1 MEEVDSRFLHLLQPI
16 RDLTKNW
23 EVDVA
28 AQLGEYLEE
37 LEHICISFD
46 NGKTTMNFME
56 AALLI
61 QGSACIYSKK
71 VEYLYMLV
79 CQTLD
84 CISNKKREKLPTS
97 LGPDGRDAD
106 ATFTDR
112 EEEFLSLDDIPE
124 TSQASVDMRRDQQP
138 AAVNIVPL
146 TPMSLVP
153 PEEGEKKE
161 NPLLSRRGEVLA
173 SRRDFRMN
181 TSTPHASGA
190 FLLELAGLSPTHP
203 QQEQHLGTA
212 TGTWGP
218 LGCHCHCHC
227 QELTCPCPPAAAP
240 ESAGCDTAPVQAL
253 SFSEETGEGGTC
265 HGVSCV
271 PPGCSGGRWQC
282 RECLDLSSEGFSI
295 PTIPCSCLSAAPRSW
310 QERLLGGFLDRQG
323 GNGVSWKLL
332 QPLPVPTPPGAA
344 GPDDDDVP
352 GVLRDDMEV
361 TPVPSEHIQAQRS
374 TPRTRGY
381 ILRERPPSQDPKPH
395 SKEEPNLW
403 QSLDPFGDSEEK
415 PFRKGRPFLVP
426 HGLEDTAG
434 GKRKRTGP
442 RKLQDFI
449 RWFSAVDTTTME
461 GRKSRRKGPTFADLE
476 VLYWRQFKERMA
488 AHRKLQSRGEPL
500 WEPEQERGANG
511 EEGADDDFVEHEDV
525 EHEDAEPEVLEELG
539 EGSLEPPEPGYEELV
554 RRNVELFMAS
564 SQKFA
569 QETEL
574 SQRIRLWEER
584 MEPLLQEQAGTEFCL
599 PLHVHGYRLALA
611 VSLPVTRCP
620 QESRAPF
627 SVRAYGQSLVQRCSE
642 PGRWHSLAS
651 LVAGQLPFEVCRYL
665 LASLQLANDGEVEL
679 AQEAGL
685 EAALDT
691 ARLRLLS
698 ARPAH
703 ERFEN
708 FQLPSQRDPGPK

>member
-37 LEHICISFD
+37 LDQIRISFD

-61 QGSACIYSKK
+61 QGSACIYSRK

-106 ATFTDR
+106 ASFTDK

-138 AAVNIVPL
+138 AAVTIIPL

-190 FLLELAGLSPTHP
+190 FLLELAGLSPTHL

-212 TGTWGP
+212 TGTRGA
-218 LGCHCHCHC
+218 LGCRCHRHC
-227 QELTCPCPPAAAP
+227 QELTCPCPLAAAAGSGP
-240 ESAGCDTAPVQAL
+240 AERPSAGLAPVQAL
-253 SFSEETGEGGTC
+253 SFS
-265 HGVSCV
+265 
-271 PPGCSGGRWQC
+271 
-282 RECLDLSSEGFSI
+282 
-295 PTIPCSCLSAAPRSW
+295 
-310 QERLLGGFLDRQG
+310 QEA
-323 GNGVSWKLL
+323 
-332 QPLPVPTPPGAA
+332 GAA
-344 GPDDDDVP
+344 GPDDDDAP
-352 GVLRDDMEV
+352 GALGDDMDV
-361 TPVPSEHIQAQRS
+361 TPVPNEHIEAQRS
-374 TPRTRGY
+374 TPRPRGY
-381 ILRERPPSQDPKPH
+381 ILRERLPVQDPKAL
-395 SKEEPNLW
+395 SKEELNPW
-403 QSLDPFGDSEEK
+403 QSLDPFGDLEEK
-415 PFRKGRPFLVP
+415 PFRKGRPLLVP
-426 HGLEDTAG
+426 QGLDDMAG
-434 GKRKRTGP
+434 SKRKRRGP
-442 RKLQDFI
+442 RKLQDFM
-449 RWFSAVDTTTME
+449 RWFSALYNNGTE
-461 GRKSRRKGPTFADLE
+461 GRKSRRRGPTFADLE
-476 VLYWRQFKERMA
+476 LLYWRHFKERMA
-488 AHRKLQSRGEPL
+488 AHRKLQSQGGCSCPQKPL
-500 WEPEQERGANG
+500 WEPEQEPEQELEQERGADG

-525 EHEDAEPEVLEELG
+525 EPEAPEELE
-539 EGSLEPPEPGYEELV
+539 EGSLDPPEPGYEELV

-584 MEPLLQEQAGTEFCL
+584 MEPLLQEQ
-599 PLHVHGYRLALA
+599 
-611 VSLPVTRCP
+611 
-620 QESRAPF
+620 
-627 SVRAYGQSLVQRCSE
+627 
-642 PGRWHSLAS
+642 
-651 LVAGQLPFEVCRYL
+651 
-665 LASLQLANDGEVEL
+665 
-679 AQEAGL
+679 
-685 EAALDT
+685 
-691 ARLRLLS
+691 
-698 ARPAH
+698 
-703 ERFEN
+703 
-708 FQLPSQRDPGPK
+708 

>member
-37 LEHICISFD
+37 LDQICISFD

-61 QGSACIYSKK
+61 QGSACVYSKK

-97 LGPDGRDAD
+97 LGPNGRDAD
-106 ATFTDR
+106 ATFTEK

-124 TSQASVDMRRDQQP
+124 TSQASVDLRRDQQP
-138 AAVNIVPL
+138 AAVHIVPL

-153 PEEGEKKE
+153 PEEGEKKD

-212 TGTWGP
+212 TGTRG
-218 LGCHCHCHC
+218 
-227 QELTCPCPPAAAP
+227 A
-240 ESAGCDTAPVQAL
+240 
-253 SFSEETGEGGTC
+253 
-265 HGVSCV
+265 
-271 PPGCSGGRWQC
+271 
-282 RECLDLSSEGFSI
+282 
-295 PTIPCSCLSAAPRSW
+295 
-310 QERLLGGFLDRQG
+310 LGGGMG
-323 GNGVSWKLL
+323 GSWKLL
-332 QPLPVPTPPGAA
+332 QPLPIPTPPGAA

-352 GVLRDDMEV
+352 EALGDDMEV
-361 TPVPSEHIQAQRS
+361 SPAPNEHIEAQRS

-381 ILRERPPSQDPKPH
+381 ILRERPPSQDPKAH
-395 SKEEPNLW
+395 SKEEPNPW

-426 HGLEDTAG
+426 HGLDDVVG
-434 GKRKRTGP
+434 GKRKRRGP
-442 RKLQDFI
+442 RKLQDFMS
-449 RWFSAVDTTTME
+449 WFSAAYNNVTE
-461 GRKSRRKGPTFADLE
+461 GRRSRRKGPTFADLE
-476 VLYWRQFKERMA
+476 VLYWRHFKERLA
-488 AHRKLQSRGEPL
+488 VHRKLQRRGGSGVGAKLGGWGAPAPPSHALGGLGGAQSCSFPQEPL
-500 WEPEQERGANG
+500 REPEPELEQEHGADS
-511 EEGADDDFVEHEDV
+511 EEGADDEFVEHEDV
-525 EHEDAEPEVLEELG
+525 EPEAPEELR
-539 EGSLEPPEPGYEELV
+539 EGTLGACPSPSLCPQ
-554 RRNVELFMAS
+554 ELFMAS

-584 MEPLLQEQAGTEFCL
+584 MEPLLQEQARAPT
-599 PLHVHGYRLALA
+599 
-611 VSLPVTRCP
+611 
-620 QESRAPF
+620 RAPF
-627 SVRAYGQSLVQRCSE
+627 DVRAYGLALTERCAE
-642 PGRWHSLAS
+642 PRQWHSLAS
-651 LVAGQLPFEVCRYL
+651 LVAGQPPFEVCRYL
-665 LASLQLANDGEVEL
+665 LASLQLANDKEVEL
-679 AQEAGL
+679 AQDAGL

-703 ERFEN
+703 ERFQN
-708 FQLPSQRDPGPK
+708 FQLPSQSH

>member
-37 LEHICISFD
+37 LDQICVSFD
-46 NGKTTMNFME
+46 NGTTTMNFME

-61 QGSACIYSKK
+61 QGSACIYSRK

-84 CISNKKREKLPTS
+84 CISKKKREKLPTS
-97 LGPDGRDAD
+97 LEPDGRDAD
-106 ATFTDR
+106 ATFTDK
-112 EEEFLSLDDIPE
+112 EEEFLSLDDIPG

-203 QQEQHLGTA
+203 QQERPLGTA
-212 TGTWGP
+212 TGT
-218 LGCHCHCHC
+218 
-227 QELTCPCPPAAAP
+227 
-240 ESAGCDTAPVQAL
+240 
-253 SFSEETGEGGTC
+253 GGS
-265 HGVSCV
+265 GV
-271 PPGCSGGRWQC
+271 
-282 RECLDLSSEGFSI
+282 
-295 PTIPCSCLSAAPRSW
+295 A
-310 QERLLGGFLDRQG
+310 
-323 GNGVSWKLL
+323 
-332 QPLPVPTPPGAA
+332 PLPVPTPPDAA
-344 GPDDDDVP
+344 GPDNDDVP
-352 GVLRDDMEV
+352 GAPLGDLGDDMEV
-361 TPVPSEHIQAQRS
+361 TPVPNEHIVAQRS
-374 TPRTRGY
+374 TPQTRGY
-381 ILRERPPSQDPKPH
+381 ILRERRPSPDPKAL
-395 SKEEPNLW
+395 SKEEPNPW

-426 HGLEDTAG
+426 HGLDDVVG
-434 GKRKRTGP
+434 GKRKRRGP
-442 RKLQDFI
+442 RKLQDFT
-449 RWFSAVDTTTME
+449 RWFSATYNNVTE
-461 GRKSRRKGPTFADLE
+461 GQKTRRKGPTFADLE
-476 VLYWRQFKERMA
+476 VLYWRQFKERLA
-488 AHRKLQSRGEPL
+488 AHRKLQSRGVSGVWVNWGAGRAPAPPCHAQGGL
-500 WEPEQERGANG
+500 RGGLGLQGCSSPQKLLREPEPEPELEQEHGADN
-511 EEGADDDFVEHEDV
+511 EEGADDDFVEHEDM
-525 EHEDAEPEVLEELG
+525 EPEAPEELE
-539 EGSLEPPEPGYEELV
+539 EGSLDPPEPGYEELV

-574 SQRIRLWEER
+574 SQRIRQWEER
-584 MEPLLQEQAGTEFCL
+584 VEPLLQEQ
-599 PLHVHGYRLALA
+599 
-611 VSLPVTRCP
+611 
-620 QESRAPF
+620 ESRVPF
-627 SVRAYGQSLVQRCSE
+627 DVRAYGQALTQRC
-642 PGRWHSLAS
+642 GQVGQWHSLAS
-651 LVAGQLPFEVCRYL
+651 LVAGQPPFEVCRYL

-679 AQEAGL
+679 VQEPGL

-703 ERFEN
+703 ERFQH
-708 FQLPSQRDPGPK
+708 FQLPSQRDPGPQ

>member
-37 LEHICISFD
+37 LDQICISFD

-61 QGSACIYSKK
+61 QGSACIYSRK

-97 LGPDGRDAD
+97 LGHDGRDAD
-106 ATFTDR
+106 ATFTDK

-153 PEEGEKKE
+153 PDEGEKKE

-212 TGTWGP
+212 TAPGSGP
-218 LGCHCHCHC
+218 AEH
-227 QELTCPCPPAAAP
+227 P
-240 ESAGCDTAPVQAL
+240 SAGPGTAPVRAL
-253 SFSEETGEGGTC
+253 SFSEE
-265 HGVSCV
+265 
-271 PPGCSGGRWQC
+271 
-282 RECLDLSSEGFSI
+282 
-295 PTIPCSCLSAAPRSW
+295 
-310 QERLLGGFLDRQG
+310 
-323 GNGVSWKLL
+323 
-332 QPLPVPTPPGAA
+332 PGAA
-344 GPDDDDVP
+344 GPDDDDIP
-352 GVLRDDMEV
+352 GALGDDMEV
-361 TPVPSEHIQAQRS
+361 TPVPNEHIEAQRS

-381 ILRERPPSQDPKPH
+381 ILRERPPSQDPKAH
-395 SKEEPNLW
+395 SKEEPNPW

-415 PFRKGRPFLVP
+415 PFRKGKPFQVP
-426 HGLEDTAG
+426 HGLDDMVG
-434 GKRKRTGP
+434 SKRKRRGP
-442 RKLQDFI
+442 RKLQDFM
-449 RWFSAVDTTTME
+449 RWFSAAYNNVTE

-476 VLYWRQFKERMA
+476 VLYWRQFKERLA
-488 AHRKLQSRGEPL
+488 AHRKLQSRRGCSSPQEPL
-500 WEPEQERGANG
+500 WEPELEQLEQDREAEC

-525 EHEDAEPEVLEELG
+525 EPEELEELE
-539 EGSLEPPEPGYEELV
+539 EGSLDPPEPGYEELV

-574 SQRIRLWEER
+574 SQHIRLWEER
-584 MEPLLQEQAGTEFCL
+584 MEPLLQEQARGPGPPGRAGTPGE
-599 PLHVHGYRLALA
+599 
-611 VSLPVTRCP
+611 T
-620 QESRAPF
+620 RAPF
-627 SVRAYGQSLVQRCSE
+627 DVRGYGLALTERCAGL
-642 PGRWHSLAS
+642 GRWHSLAS
-651 LVAGQLPFEVCRYL
+651 LVAGQPPFEVCRYL
-665 LASLQLANDGEVEL
+665 LASLQLANDAVVEL
-679 AQEAGL
+679 AQDAGL

-691 ARLRLLS
+691 AQLRLLS

-703 ERFEN
+703 ERFQS
-708 FQLPSQRDPGPK
+708 FQLPSQR

>member
-37 LEHICISFD
+37 LDQICISFD

-61 QGSACIYSKK
+61 QGSACIYSRK
-71 VEYLYMLV
+71 VEHLYMLV

-84 CISNKKREKLPTS
+84 CISKKKREKLPTS

-106 ATFTDR
+106 ATFTEK

-138 AAVNIVPL
+138 AAVNIIPL

-212 TGTWGP
+212 T
-218 LGCHCHCHC
+218 
-227 QELTCPCPPAAAP
+227 AAAP
-240 ESAGCDTAPVQAL
+240 GSSPAECPSAGAALVRAL
-253 SFSEETGEGGTC
+253 SFCEEAG
-265 HGVSCV
+265 
-271 PPGCSGGRWQC
+271 
-282 RECLDLSSEGFSI
+282 D
-295 PTIPCSCLSAAPRSW
+295 
-310 QERLLGGFLDRQG
+310 
-323 GNGVSWKLL
+323 
-332 QPLPVPTPPGAA
+332 A
-344 GPDDDDVP
+344 GPDDDDIP
-352 GVLRDDMEV
+352 GVPLGDDMEV
-361 TPVPSEHIQAQRS
+361 TPVPNEHIVAQRNL
-374 TPRTRGY
+374 PRTRGY
-381 ILRERPPSQDPKPH
+381 ILRERLPSQDPKAL
-395 SKEEPNLW
+395 SKEEPNPW

-426 HGLEDTAG
+426 HGLDDVVG
-434 GKRKRTGP
+434 GKRKRRGP
-442 RKLQDFI
+442 RKLQDFT
-449 RWFSAVDTTTME
+449 RWFSAAYNNVTE
-461 GRKSRRKGPTFADLE
+461 GRKTRRKGPTFADLE
-476 VLYWRQFKERMA
+476 VLYWRHFKERLA
-488 AHRKLQSRGEPL
+488 AHRKLQRRGGCSSLQELLRELEPEL
-500 WEPEQERGANG
+500 EQERGA
-511 EEGADDDFVEHEDV
+511 ESEDGADGDDDDFVEHEDM
-525 EHEDAEPEVLEELG
+525 EPEAPEELEEGNLD
-539 EGSLEPPEPGYEELV
+539 PPEPGYEELV

-574 SQRIRLWEER
+574 SQRIRQWEER
-584 MEPLLQEQAGTEFCL
+584 VEPLLQEQ
-599 PLHVHGYRLALA
+599 
-611 VSLPVTRCP
+611 
-620 QESRAPF
+620 ESRVPF
-627 SVRAYGQSLVQRCSE
+627 DVRAYGLALTGRCAE
-642 PGRWHSLAS
+642 LGRWHSLAS
-651 LVAGQLPFEVCRYL
+651 LVAGQPPFEVCRYL
-665 LASLQLANDGEVEL
+665 LASLQLANDAEVEL
-679 AQEAGL
+679 AQEPGL

-703 ERFEN
+703 ERFQH
-708 FQLPSQRDPGPK
+708 FQLPSQRDPGPQ

>member
-37 LEHICISFD
+37 LDQICISFD

-61 QGSACIYSKK
+61 QGSACIYSRK

-84 CISNKKREKLPTS
+84 CISKKKREKLPTS

-106 ATFTDR
+106 ATFTDKA
-112 EEEFLSLDDIPE
+112 EEFLSLDDIPE

-203 QQEQHLGTA
+203 QQEQRLGTA
-212 TGTWGP
+212 TGTRGLWG
-218 LGCHCHCHC
+218 GCVTVTATSHPS
-227 QELTCPCPPAAAP
+227 LSPAAAP
-240 ESAGCDTAPVQAL
+240 GSSPAERPSTGSGTALVRAL
-253 SFSEETGEGGTC
+253 SFCEE
-265 HGVSCV
+265 
-271 PPGCSGGRWQC
+271 
-282 RECLDLSSEGFSI
+282 
-295 PTIPCSCLSAAPRSW
+295 A
-310 QERLLGGFLDRQG
+310 
-323 GNGVSWKLL
+323 
-332 QPLPVPTPPGAA
+332 GAA
-344 GPDDDDVP
+344 GPEDDDVP
-352 GVLRDDMEV
+352 GALGDDMEV
-361 TPVPSEHIQAQRS
+361 TPVPNEHIVAQRS
-374 TPRTRGY
+374 TPQTRGY
-381 ILRERPPSQDPKPH
+381 ILRERPPSQDPKAL
-395 SKEEPNLW
+395 SKEEPNPW

-415 PFRKGRPFLVP
+415 PFRKGIF
-426 HGLEDTAG
+426 G
-434 GKRKRTGP
+434 GKWAAPGEQGQHGP
-442 RKLQDFI
+442 WWVIPGHVSLSVPSPTVGHSQPHI
-449 RWFSAVDTTTME
+449 PQYSQLHVT
-461 GRKSRRKGPTFADLE
+461 KGQVLE
-476 VLYWRQFKERMA
+476 PKTPNPPCLGSLSFPPGG
-488 AHRKLQSRGEPL
+488 LGESQKVGGSQGTL
-500 WEPEQERGANG
+500 SGVRIL
-511 EEGADDDFVEHEDV
+511 ADDDFVEHEDM
-525 EHEDAEPEVLEELG
+525 EPEAPEELEEGNLD
-539 EGSLEPPEPGYEELV
+539 PPEPGYEELV

-574 SQRIRLWEER
+574 SQRIRQWEER
-584 MEPLLQEQAGTEFCL
+584 MEPLLQEQ
-599 PLHVHGYRLALA
+599 
-611 VSLPVTRCP
+611 
-620 QESRAPF
+620 ESRVPF
-627 SVRAYGQSLVQRCSE
+627 DVRAYGQQLTERCTE
-642 PGRWHSLAS
+642 LGQWHSLAS
-651 LVAGQLPFEVCRYL
+651 LVAGQPPFEVCRYL
-665 LASLQLANDGEVEL
+665 LASLQLANDAEVEL
-679 AQEAGL
+679 AQDPGL

-703 ERFEN
+703 ERFQH
-708 FQLPSQRDPGPK
+708 FQLPSQR

>member
-37 LEHICISFD
+37 LDHICISFD

-106 ATFTDR
+106 ATFTDK
-112 EEEFLSLDDIPE
+112 EEQFLSLDDIPE
-124 TSQASVDMRRDQQP
+124 SSQASVDMRRDQQP

-173 SRRDFRMN
+173 SRRDFRIN

-190 FLLELAGLSPTHP
+190 FLLELAGLSPTHLP
-203 QQEQHLGTA
+203 QEPHLGTA
-212 TGTWGP
+212 TATRGPWGVP
-218 LGCHCHCHC
+218 GAATGAAHLALH
-227 QELTCPCPPAAAP
+227 PAAAP
-240 ESAGCDTAPVQAL
+240 GSAGCGPAPVQAL
-253 SFSEETGEGGTC
+253 SFSEETG
-265 HGVSCV
+265 
-271 PPGCSGGRWQC
+271 
-282 RECLDLSSEGFSI
+282 
-295 PTIPCSCLSAAPRSW
+295 
-310 QERLLGGFLDRQG
+310 
-323 GNGVSWKLL
+323 
-332 QPLPVPTPPGAA
+332 AA
-344 GPDDDDVP
+344 GGDDDDADAA
-352 GVLRDDMEV
+352 GALGGHMEV
-361 TPVPSEHIQAQRS
+361 TPAPSEHIEAHRS
-374 TPRTRGY
+374 TPQARGY
-381 ILRERPPSQDPKPH
+381 ILRERPPRQDPKSH
-395 SKEEPNLW
+395 SKEEPDPW
-403 QSLDPFGDSEEK
+403 QSLDPFGDCEEK

-426 HGLEDTAG
+426 PGLEDTAG
-434 GKRKRTGP
+434 AKRKRRAP
-442 RKLQDFI
+442 RKLQDFL
-449 RWFSAVDTTTME
+449 RWFSALHGGSAE
-461 GRKSRRKGPTFADLE
+461 GRRGRRRGPTFADLE
-476 VLYWRQFKERMA
+476 VLYWRHFKERMA
-488 AHRKLQSRGEPL
+488 AHRKLQSRGEPP
-500 WEPEQERGANG
+500 WEPEQEQEQERGAGG

-525 EHEDAEPEVLEELG
+525 EPEDAEPEELG
-539 EGSLEPPEPGYEELV
+539 EGSPEPPEPGYEELV

-584 MEPLLQEQAGTEFCL
+584 MEPLLQEQE
-599 PLHVHGYRLALA
+599 H
-611 VSLPVTRCP
+611 
-620 QESRAPF
+620 RAPF
-627 SVRAYGQSLVQRCSE
+627 SVRAYGHSLTQRCSE

-651 LVAGQLPFEVCRYL
+651 LVAGQPPFEVCRYL
-665 LASLQLANDGEVEL
+665 LATLQLANDEEVEL
-679 AQEAGL
+679 AQEEGL

-691 ARLRLLS
+691 ARLRRLS

-703 ERFEN
+703 DRFRN
-708 FQLPSQRDPGPK
+708 LQLPSRREPGPQ

>member
-1 MEEVDSRFLHLLQPI
+1 MDEVDSRFLHLLQPI

-37 LEHICISFD
+37 LDQICISFD
-46 NGKTTMNFME
+46 NGRTTMNFME

-61 QGSACIYSKK
+61 QGSACIYSRK

-84 CISNKKREKLPTS
+84 CISNKKKEKLPTS
-97 LGPDGRDAD
+97 LGSDGRDGD
-106 ATFTDR
+106 ATFTDK

-124 TSQASVDMRRDQQP
+124 TSQASVDLRRDQQP

-203 QQEQHLGTA
+203 QQEQRLGTA
-212 TGTWGP
+212 TDLGP
-218 LGCHCHCHC
+218 G
-227 QELTCPCPPAAAP
+227 PAERP
-240 ESAGCDTAPVQAL
+240 STGTAPVRAL
-253 SFSEETGEGGTC
+253 SFCEE
-265 HGVSCV
+265 
-271 PPGCSGGRWQC
+271 
-282 RECLDLSSEGFSI
+282 
-295 PTIPCSCLSAAPRSW
+295 A
-310 QERLLGGFLDRQG
+310 
-323 GNGVSWKLL
+323 
-332 QPLPVPTPPGAA
+332 GAA
-344 GPDDDDVP
+344 GPDDDDDIP
-352 GVLRDDMEV
+352 GALGDDMEV
-361 TPVPSEHIQAQRS
+361 TPVPNEHIEAQRS

-381 ILRERPPSQDPKPH
+381 VLRERPPSQDPKAH
-395 SKEEPNLW
+395 SKEEPNPW

-415 PFRKGRPFLVP
+415 PFRKGRPFQVP
-426 HGLEDTAG
+426 PGLDDVAG
-434 GKRKRTGP
+434 GKRKRRGP
-442 RKLQDFI
+442 RKLQDFT
-449 RWFSAVDTTTME
+449 RWFSAAYSNVTE
-461 GRKSRRKGPTFADLE
+461 GQKSRRKGPTFADLE
-476 VLYWRQFKERMA
+476 VLYWRQFKERLA
-488 AHRKLQSRGEPL
+488 AHRKLQRRGGCSSPQEL
-500 WEPEQERGANG
+500 LREPELQQEHGVDS
-511 EEGADDDFVEHEDV
+511 EEGADDDFVEHEDM
-525 EHEDAEPEVLEELG
+525 EPEVPEELEEGALD
-539 EGSLEPPEPGYEELV
+539 PPEPGYEELV

-584 MEPLLQEQAGTEFCL
+584 MEPLLQEQEGR
-599 PLHVHGYRLALA
+599 V
-611 VSLPVTRCP
+611 
-620 QESRAPF
+620 PF
-627 SVRAYGQSLVQRCSE
+627 DVRAYGLALTGRCAE

-651 LVAGQLPFEVCRYL
+651 LVAGQPPFEVCRYL
-665 LASLQLANDGEVEL
+665 LASLQLANDEEVEL

-703 ERFEN
+703 ERFQN
-708 FQLPSQRDPGPK
+708 FQLPSQR

>member
-1 MEEVDSRFLHLLQPI
+1 MEGVDSRFVHLLQPI

-28 AQLGEYLEE
+28 AQLEEYLEE
-37 LEHICISFD
+37 LDKISISFD

-61 QGSACIYSKK
+61 QGSACIYSRK
-71 VEYLYMLV
+71 VEHLYILV

-84 CISNKKREKLPTS
+84 SLSRKKREKLPSS

-106 ATFTDR
+106 ATFTER
-112 EEEFLSLDDIPE
+112 QEEFLSLDDIPE

-203 QQEQHLGTA
+203 QQEQPLGTA
-212 TGTWGP
+212 TAEAPGSGP
-218 LGCHCHCHC
+218 A
-227 QELTCPCPPAAAP
+227 ECP
-240 ESAGCDTAPVQAL
+240 SAGAGLVRAL
-253 SFSEETGEGGTC
+253 SFCEEAG
-265 HGVSCV
+265 
-271 PPGCSGGRWQC
+271 
-282 RECLDLSSEGFSI
+282 D
-295 PTIPCSCLSAAPRSW
+295 
-310 QERLLGGFLDRQG
+310 
-323 GNGVSWKLL
+323 
-332 QPLPVPTPPGAA
+332 A

-352 GVLRDDMEV
+352 AVPLGDDMEV
-361 TPVPSEHIQAQRS
+361 TPVPNEHIVAQRS
-374 TPRTRGY
+374 LPRTRGY
-381 ILRERPPSQDPKPH
+381 ILRERLPNQDPKAL
-395 SKEEPNLW
+395 SKEEPNPW

-426 HGLEDTAG
+426 HGLDDVVG
-434 GKRKRTGP
+434 GKRKRRGP
-442 RKLQDFI
+442 RKPQDFT
-449 RWFSAVDTTTME
+449 RWFSAAYNNVTE
-461 GRKSRRKGPTFADLE
+461 GRKTRRKGPTFADLE
-476 VLYWRQFKERMA
+476 VLYWRHFKERLA
-488 AHRKLQSRGEPL
+488 AHRKLQRRGEL
-500 WEPEQERGANG
+500 LRELEPELEPELEQERGA
-511 EEGADDDFVEHEDV
+511 ESEDGADGDGDDFVEHEDM
-525 EHEDAEPEVLEELG
+525 EPEAPEELEQG
-539 EGSLEPPEPGYEELV
+539 NLDPPEPGYEELV

-574 SQRIRLWEER
+574 SQRIRQWEER
-584 MEPLLQEQAGTEFCL
+584 VEPLLQEQ
-599 PLHVHGYRLALA
+599 
-611 VSLPVTRCP
+611 
-620 QESRAPF
+620 ESRVPF
-627 SVRAYGQSLVQRCSE
+627 DVRAYGLALTGRCAE
-642 PGRWHSLAS
+642 LGRWHSLAS
-651 LVAGQLPFEVCRYL
+651 LVAGQPPFEVCRYL
-665 LASLQLANDGEVEL
+665 LASLQLANDAEVEL
-679 AQEAGL
+679 AQEPGL
-685 EAALDT
+685 EEALDT

-703 ERFEN
+703 ERFQH
-708 FQLPSQRDPGPK
+708 FQLPS

>member
-37 LEHICISFD
+37 LDHICISFD

-61 QGSACIYSKK
+61 QGSACIYSRK

-84 CISNKKREKLPTS
+84 CISKKKREKLPTS
-97 LGPDGRDAD
+97 LEPDGRDTD
-106 ATFTDR
+106 ATFTDK

-161 NPLLSRRGEVLA
+161 NPLLS
-173 SRRDFRMN
+173 S
-181 TSTPHASGA
+181 
-190 FLLELAGLSPTHP
+190 
-203 QQEQHLGTA
+203 
-212 TGTWGP
+212 TWGRP
-218 LGCHCHCHC
+218 QVPGG
-227 QELTCPCPPAAAP
+227 PCGVTVTVIVTARAHLSLSPAAAP
-240 ESAGCDTAPVQAL
+240 GSAGCGAAPVQAL
-253 SFSEETGEGGTC
+253 SFSEE
-265 HGVSCV
+265 
-271 PPGCSGGRWQC
+271 
-282 RECLDLSSEGFSI
+282 
-295 PTIPCSCLSAAPRSW
+295 A
-310 QERLLGGFLDRQG
+310 
-323 GNGVSWKLL
+323 
-332 QPLPVPTPPGAA
+332 GAA
-344 GPDDDDVP
+344 GPEDDDIP
-352 GVLRDDMEV
+352 GALEDDMEV
-361 TPVPSEHIQAQRS
+361 TPVPNEHIEAQRS

-381 ILRERPPSQDPKPH
+381 ILRERPPSQEPKAH
-395 SKEEPNLW
+395 SKEEPNPW

-426 HGLEDTAG
+426 HGLEDTVG
-434 GKRKRTGP
+434 GKRKRRGP
-442 RKLQDFI
+442 RKLQDFM
-449 RWFSAVDTTTME
+449 RWFSAVYNNTTE
-461 GRKSRRKGPTFADLE
+461 GRKSRRRGPTFADLE

-488 AHRKLQSRGEPL
+488 AHRKLRSRGSCSSPQEPV
-500 WEPEQERGANG
+500 WEPEQEQEREADS

-525 EHEDAEPEVLEELG
+525 EHEDVEPQAPEELG

-584 MEPLLQEQAGTEFCL
+584 MEPLLQEQ
-599 PLHVHGYRLALA
+599 
-611 VSLPVTRCP
+611 
-620 QESRAPF
+620 
-627 SVRAYGQSLVQRCSE
+627 
-642 PGRWHSLAS
+642 
-651 LVAGQLPFEVCRYL
+651 
-665 LASLQLANDGEVEL
+665 
-679 AQEAGL
+679 
-685 EAALDT
+685 
-691 ARLRLLS
+691 
-698 ARPAH
+698 
-703 ERFEN
+703 
-708 FQLPSQRDPGPK
+708 

>member
-227 QELTCPCPPAAAP
+227 QELTCPRPPAAAP
-240 ESAGCDTAPVQAL
+240 ESAGCDMAPVQAL
-253 SFSEETGEGGTC
+253 SFSEET
-265 HGVSCV
+265 
-271 PPGCSGGRWQC
+271 
-282 RECLDLSSEGFSI
+282 
-295 PTIPCSCLSAAPRSW
+295 
-310 QERLLGGFLDRQG
+310 
-323 GNGVSWKLL
+323 
-332 QPLPVPTPPGAA
+332 GAA

-395 SKEEPNLW
+395 SKEEPNQW

-488 AHRKLQSRGEPL
+488 AHRKLQSRGGCAPPQEPL

-584 MEPLLQEQAGTEFCL
+584 MEPLLQEQ
-599 PLHVHGYRLALA
+599 
-611 VSLPVTRCP
+611 
-620 QESRAPF
+620 
-627 SVRAYGQSLVQRCSE
+627 
-642 PGRWHSLAS
+642 
-651 LVAGQLPFEVCRYL
+651 
-665 LASLQLANDGEVEL
+665 
-679 AQEAGL
+679 
-685 EAALDT
+685 
-691 ARLRLLS
+691 
-698 ARPAH
+698 
-703 ERFEN
+703 
-708 FQLPSQRDPGPK
+708 

>member
-1 MEEVDSRFLHLLQPI
+1 MEEVDSRFQHLLQPI

-37 LEHICISFD
+37 LDQICISFD
-46 NGKTTMNFME
+46 NGKTTMNFMQ

-61 QGSACIYSKK
+61 QGSACIYSRK
-71 VEYLYMLV
+71 VEHLYMLV

-106 ATFTDR
+106 ATFT
-112 EEEFLSLDDIPE
+112 EKQEEFLSLDDIPQ

-203 QQEQHLGTA
+203 QQERQRGTA
-212 TGTWGP
+212 TGTG
-218 LGCHCHCHC
+218 G
-227 QELTCPCPPAAAP
+227 
-240 ESAGCDTAPVQAL
+240 SGGAL
-253 SFSEETGEGGTC
+253 SPSPSLPGLTVTVPSSGSGIQPRGASEALY
-265 HGVSCV
+265 SF
-271 PPGCSGGRWQC
+271 PGS
-282 RECLDLSSEGFSI
+282 
-295 PTIPCSCLSAAPRSW
+295 PCSFPGAPHSFPRP
-310 QERLLGGFLDRQG
+310 LDPP
-323 GNGVSWKLL
+323 
-332 QPLPVPTPPGAA
+332 QPIPVPQSLT
-344 GPDDDDVP
+344 VP
-352 GVLRDDMEV
+352 VH
-361 TPVPSEHIQAQRS
+361 VPQS

-381 ILRERPPSQDPKPH
+381 VLRERPPSQDPKAL
-395 SKEEPNLW
+395 SKEEPNPW

-426 HGLEDTAG
+426 HGLDDVVG
-434 GKRKRTGP
+434 GKRKRRGP
-442 RKLQDFI
+442 RKLQDFT
-449 RWFSAVDTTTME
+449 RWFSAAYNNVTE
-461 GRKSRRKGPTFADLE
+461 GQKTRRKGPTFADLE
-476 VLYWRQFKERMA
+476 VLYWRQFKERLA
-488 AHRKLQSRGEPL
+488 AHRKLQRRGVSGVGAKLGDWGAPAPPYHAQGGGSRRTLNSVSILADGD
-500 WEPEQERGANG
+500 
-511 EEGADDDFVEHEDV
+511 DDDFVEHEDI
-525 EHEDAEPEVLEELG
+525 EPEAPEELEEGNLG
-539 EGSLEPPEPGYEELV
+539 YLPPFPTDPPELGYEELV

-574 SQRIRLWEER
+574 SQRIRQWEER
-584 MEPLLQEQAGTEFCL
+584 VAL
-599 PLHVHGYRLALA
+599 PDPCCPLA
-611 VSLPVTRCP
+611 VP
-620 QESRAPF
+620 QESRVPF
-627 SVRAYGQSLVQRCSE
+627 DVRAYGLALTERCAE
-642 PGRWHSLAS
+642 LGQWHSLAS
-651 LVAGQLPFEVCRYL
+651 LVAGQPPFEVCRYL
-665 LASLQLANDGEVEL
+665 LASLQLVRLWGLPGGSLGVPGPPCHPVSPPQANDAEVEL
-679 AQEAGL
+679 AQEPGL

-691 ARLRLLS
+691 ARLRLLT

-703 ERFEN
+703 ERFQH
-708 FQLPSQRDPGPK
+708 FQMPSQRD

>member
-37 LEHICISFD
+37 LDQICISFD

-61 QGSACIYSKK
+61 QGSACIYSRK
-71 VEYLYMLV
+71 VEHLYMLV

-84 CISNKKREKLPTS
+84 CISKKKREKLPTS

-106 ATFTDR
+106 ATFTEK

-138 AAVNIVPL
+138 AAVSIVPL

-203 QQEQHLGTA
+203 QLEQRLGTA
-212 TGTWGP
+212 T
-218 LGCHCHCHC
+218 
-227 QELTCPCPPAAAP
+227 AAP
-240 ESAGCDTAPVQAL
+240 GSSPAEHPSTALVRAL
-253 SFSEETGEGGTC
+253 SFCEEA
-265 HGVSCV
+265 
-271 PPGCSGGRWQC
+271 
-282 RECLDLSSEGFSI
+282 D
-295 PTIPCSCLSAAPRSW
+295 
-310 QERLLGGFLDRQG
+310 D
-323 GNGVSWKLL
+323 
-332 QPLPVPTPPGAA
+332 A
-344 GPDDDDVP
+344 GPEDDDVP
-352 GVLRDDMEV
+352 GAPLGADMEV
-361 TPVPSEHIQAQRS
+361 TPVPNEHIVAQRS

-381 ILRERPPSQDPKPH
+381 VLRERAPSHDPKAL
-395 SKEEPNLW
+395 SKEEPNPW

-426 HGLEDTAG
+426 HGLDDVVG
-434 GKRKRTGP
+434 GKRKRRSP
-442 RKLQDFI
+442 RKLQDFT
-449 RWFSAVDTTTME
+449 RWFSAAYNNVTE

-476 VLYWRQFKERMA
+476 VLYWRQFKERLA
-488 AHRKLQSRGEPL
+488 AHRKLRSRGEL
-500 WEPEQERGANG
+500 LREPEPELDQERGADSD
-511 EEGADDDFVEHEDV
+511 EGADGDDDDFVEHEDM
-525 EHEDAEPEVLEELG
+525 EPEAPEELEEGNLD
-539 EGSLEPPEPGYEELV
+539 PPEPGYEELV

-574 SQRIRLWEER
+574 SQRIRQWEER
-584 MEPLLQEQAGTEFCL
+584 MEPLLQEQ
-599 PLHVHGYRLALA
+599 
-611 VSLPVTRCP
+611 
-620 QESRAPF
+620 ESRVPF
-627 SVRAYGQSLVQRCSE
+627 DVRAYGLALTERCAE
-642 PGRWHSLAS
+642 LGRWHSLAS
-651 LVAGQLPFEVCRYL
+651 LVAGQAPFEVCRYL
-665 LASLQLANDGEVEL
+665 LASLQLANDAEVEL
-679 AQEAGL
+679 AQEPGL

-703 ERFEN
+703 ERFQH
-708 FQLPSQRDPGPK
+708 FQLPSQRDPGPQ

>member
-37 LEHICISFD
+37 LDQICISFD

-84 CISNKKREKLPTS
+84 CISNKKKEKLPPS
-97 LGPDGRDAD
+97 VGPEGQDAD
-106 ATFTDR
+106 ATFTEH
-112 EEEFLSLDDIPE
+112 EEEFLSLDDIPGA
-124 TSQASVDMRRDQQP
+124 SQASVDMRSDQRP
-138 AAVNIVPL
+138 ATVNIVPL

-181 TSTPHASGA
+181 TSTPHACGA
-190 FLLELAGLSPTHP
+190 FLLELAGLSPTHLP
-203 QQEQHLGTA
+203 QEQLLGTA
-212 TGTWGP
+212 TAAGP
-218 LGCHCHCHC
+218 V
-227 QELTCPCPPAAAP
+227 ECPSP
-240 ESAGCDTAPVQAL
+240 GVAPVQAL
-253 SFSEETGEGGTC
+253 SFS
-265 HGVSCV
+265 
-271 PPGCSGGRWQC
+271 
-282 RECLDLSSEGFSI
+282 
-295 PTIPCSCLSAAPRSW
+295 
-310 QERLLGGFLDRQG
+310 QEAD
-323 GNGVSWKLL
+323 
-332 QPLPVPTPPGAA
+332 AA
-344 GPDDDDVP
+344 GPDDDDIP
-352 GVLRDDMEV
+352 GALGDDMEV
-361 TPVPSEHIQAQRS
+361 TPVPNEHIEAQRS
-374 TPRTRGY
+374 TPRARGY
-381 ILRERPPSQDPKPH
+381 ILRERPPSQDPKAH
-395 SKEEPNLW
+395 SKEEPNAW

-426 HGLEDTAG
+426 HGLEDTVG
-434 GKRKRTGP
+434 GKRKRRGP
-442 RKLQDFI
+442 RKLQDFMS
-449 RWFSAVDTTTME
+449 WFSAAYNNATE
-461 GRKSRRKGPTFADLE
+461 GRKSRRRGPTFADLE
-476 VLYWRQFKERMA
+476 VLYWRQFKERQA
-488 AHRKLQSRGEPL
+488 VHRKLQSQGEPL
-500 WEPEQERGANG
+500 WEPEQEQERGADN

-525 EHEDAEPEVLEELG
+525 EQEDVEPEAPEELG
-539 EGSLEPPEPGYEELV
+539 EGSLEPPEPRYEELV
-554 RRNVELFMAS
+554 RKTVELFMAS

-584 MEPLLQEQAGTEFCL
+584 MEPLLQEQ
-599 PLHVHGYRLALA
+599 
-611 VSLPVTRCP
+611 
-620 QESRAPF
+620 ESRAPF
-627 SVRAYGQSLVQRCSE
+627 SVRSYGLALTERCAE

-651 LVAGQLPFEVCRYL
+651 LVAGQPPFEVCRYL
-665 LASLQLANDGEVEL
+665 LASLQLANDAEVEL
-679 AQEAGL
+679 AQDTGL

-691 ARLRLLS
+691 ARLRRLS

-703 ERFEN
+703 ERFQN
-708 FQLPSQRDPGPK
+708 FQPPSQSEPSPQ

>member
-97 LGPDGRDAD
+97 LDPDGRDAD

-212 TGTWGP
+212 TGAH
-218 LGCHCHCHC
+218 LS
-227 QELTCPCPPAAAP
+227 LSPAAAP
-240 ESAGCDTAPVQAL
+240 ESAGCDMAPVQAL
-253 SFSEETGEGGTC
+253 SFSEETG
-265 HGVSCV
+265 
-271 PPGCSGGRWQC
+271 
-282 RECLDLSSEGFSI
+282 
-295 PTIPCSCLSAAPRSW
+295 
-310 QERLLGGFLDRQG
+310 
-323 GNGVSWKLL
+323 
-332 QPLPVPTPPGAA
+332 AA

-352 GVLRDDMEV
+352 GMLGDDVEV
-361 TPVPSEHIQAQRS
+361 TPVPNEHIQAQRS

-395 SKEEPNLW
+395 SKEEPNPW
-403 QSLDPFGDSEEK
+403 QSLDPFGDSEDK

-426 HGLEDTAG
+426 HGLEDTVG
-434 GKRKRTGP
+434 GKRKRRGP

-488 AHRKLQSRGEPL
+488 AHRKLQNRGEPL
-500 WEPEQERGANG
+500 WEQEQERGADC

-525 EHEDAEPEVLEELG
+525 DHEDMEPEALGELG

-584 MEPLLQEQAGTEFCL
+584 MEPLLQEQ
-599 PLHVHGYRLALA
+599 
-611 VSLPVTRCP
+611 
-620 QESRAPF
+620 ESRAPF
-627 SVRAYGQSLVQRCSE
+627 SVRAYGQSLTQRCSE

-651 LVAGQLPFEVCRYL
+651 LVAGQPPFEVCRYL
-665 LASLQLANDGEVEL
+665 LASLQLANDAEVEL
-679 AQEAGL
+679 AQEPGL
-685 EAALDT
+685 EEALDT